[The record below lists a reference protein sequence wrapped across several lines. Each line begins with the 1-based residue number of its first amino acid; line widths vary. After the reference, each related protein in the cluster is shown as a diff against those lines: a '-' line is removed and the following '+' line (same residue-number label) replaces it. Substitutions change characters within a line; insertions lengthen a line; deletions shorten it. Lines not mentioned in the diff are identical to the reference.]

1 MRIQDWLRHWELSDR
16 KKIPDRYRRN
26 QEHIRQVKKRK
37 QREWRSRVK
46 ERIQRRKGMLILTG
60 SMMALVVLAMGGIG
74 VVRAMGKSHLYNRT
88 QQKRPELQEYSTE
101 ETLTEEEETQWK
113 EGWVKYKG
121 SIYEYKKDILTFLVM
136 GIDKNKDVERM
147 EEGTDGGQA
156 DALFLVVV
164 DPVDRSF
171 KLVGINRN
179 TMTDIDIYD
188 ENGEFV
194 TIARA
199 QIAVQHGFGDGM
211 EESCEYQKKA
221 VENLFYGLPIH
232 GYAAVNMKAIAT
244 INDAVGGVEVT
255 VLEDLTKKD
264 KSLIKDEK
272 VHLTGESAFW
282 YVQYRDTTV
291 FGSADLRLAR
301 QKQYLHGFIDAAK
314 KAAKENISVIL
325 ELYQAVMPQMVTDVS
340 LDEVAY
346 LAPLLVDYRFEP
358 EGFYTME
365 GETVEG
371 EQFEEF
377 HADETALYEMILE
390 VFYEKVE

>member
-1 MRIQDWLRHWELSDR
+1 
-16 KKIPDRYRRN
+16 
-26 QEHIRQVKKRK
+26 
-37 QREWRSRVK
+37 
-46 ERIQRRKGMLILTG
+46 
-60 SMMALVVLAMGGIG
+60 
-74 VVRAMGKSHLYNRT
+74 
-88 QQKRPELQEYSTE
+88 
-101 ETLTEEEETQWK
+101 
-113 EGWVKYKG
+113 
-121 SIYEYKKDILTFLVM
+121 
-136 GIDKNKDVERM
+136 
-147 EEGTDGGQA
+147 
-156 DALFLVVV
+156 
-164 DPVDRSF
+164 
-171 KLVGINRN
+171 
-179 TMTDIDIYD
+179 
-188 ENGEFV
+188 
-194 TIARA
+194 
-199 QIAVQHGFGDGM
+199 
-211 EESCEYQKKA
+211 
-221 VENLFYGLPIH
+221 
-232 GYAAVNMKAIAT
+232 MKAIAT

-272 VHLTGESAFW
+272 VHLMGESAFW